1 VFGGTIRGV
10 PVVGG
15 GGRVVFTFANDGALE
30 SFQYDWPQYQID
42 NPRTVVAIADILD
55 RVQAVIGDRMGV
67 PTSPTTRV
75 PKGEGRTYAV
85 ELMPNTVL
93 QKLECGYYDPGVLA
107 REAAAVVQP
116 GCVYHVVHQSDD
128 GRRAGFA
135 GAVPAAAQIEPD
147 PGWREAVF
155 LRGPS
160 PSQPPLL
167 PAPSRA
173 Q

>member
-1 VFGGTIRGV
+1 
-10 PVVGG
+10 
-15 GGRVVFTFANDGALE
+15 
-30 SFQYDWPQYQID
+30 
-42 NPRTVVAIADILD
+42 VAIADILD